1 MSTRSSTSPKP
12 KPAVEAVPDVAPDD
26 REETAAE
33 RAERERQELNAA
45 TVPLEWR
52 GEVFEIPKRQ
62 GRWPVRAARAFEEG
76 EYVKALVAFIGEEG
90 WNRLERVCPV
100 VDDLNEFSEYAG
112 KVIQREC
119 VP

>member
-1 MSTRSSTSPKP
+1 MARNSTSAP
-12 KPAVEAVPDVAPDD
+12 VEPVPDVPAED

-33 RAERERQELNAA
+33 KAAREQAELNNA
-45 TVPLEWR
+45 TVELVWK
-52 GEVFEIPKRQ
+52 GETFTVPKRQ

-76 EYVKALVAFIGEEG
+76 EYVKALVAFIGEDG

-100 VDDLNEFSEYAG
+100 VDDLNEFSDYAG

>member
-1 MSTRSSTSPKP
+1 MTTRNSTS
-12 KPAVEAVPDVAPDD
+12 KPAVEAVPDVPAED

-33 RAERERQELNAA
+33 RAERERRELDEAVVELSWKGETF
-45 TVPLEWR
+45 TV
-52 GEVFEIPKRQ
+52 PKRQ

-76 EYVKALVAFIGEEG
+76 EYVKALVSFIGEEG
-90 WNRLERVCPV
+90 WNRLERICPV
-100 VDDLNEFSEYAG
+100 VDDLNEFSDYAG

>member
-1 MSTRSSTSPKP
+1 MAKTTSAARLESVDDDQADK
-12 KPAVEAVPDVAPDD
+12 AP
-26 REETAAE
+26 EETAAE
-33 RAERERQELNAA
+33 RAAREAEELNAA
-45 TVPLEWR
+45 VVELVWKGETFTV
-52 GEVFEIPKRQ
+52 PKRQ

-90 WNRLERVCPV
+90 WNRLEHVCPV
-100 VDDLNEFSEYAG
+100 VDDLNEFSDYAG